1 MSPSFIFIVIQ
12 TCILKFVG
20 IHSFRDSILCR
31 RIILSTLGEP
41 GFSNVDEIICEG
53 VGMSES
59 EEREVGKHAKI
70 VTKLIQWSVKDLT
83 LQQIVTLW
91 RCKKEVPDL

>member
-1 MSPSFIFIVIQ
+1 
-12 TCILKFVG
+12 
-20 IHSFRDSILCR
+20 
-31 RIILSTLGEP
+31 
-41 GFSNVDEIICEG
+41 
-53 VGMSES
+53 MSES